1 MRLALLSLLLLANC
15 AAPASSRQVARL
27 DAEPRTEDEQREQSR
42 ADLEELLA
50 RAKAKSRAPQPSAQ
64 PLAQPAAAPPA
75 PAEARPVDSFD
86 DLLPPGHI
94 AAEIIARFHKSGP
107 HKLLRALET
116 EPARIN
122 GKLLG
127 FRIVSLAPDAA
138 FLRRAQLLPGDII
151 TSVNG
156 APLLTPDDF
165 MKVWSSLPKLAAI
178 EVNLLRGSDA
188 IAKRWVIDAPPAAA
202 P

>member
-1 MRLALLSLLLLANC
+1 MRLALLSLILLANC

-27 DAEPRTEDEQREQSR
+27 DAERRTEEEQREQSR

-50 RAKAKSRAPQPSAQ
+50 RAKAKARAPQPSAQ
-64 PLAQPAAAPPA
+64 LPAQPAAASPA
-75 PAEARPVDSFD
+75 PAEAQPVDPFD
-86 DLLPPGHI
+86 DLLPAGHI
-94 AAEIIARFHKSGP
+94 SAEVVARFHKAGP

-116 EPARIN
+116 EPVRRD

-127 FRIVSLAPDAA
+127 FRVVSLAPDAA
-138 FLRRAQLLPGDII
+138 FLRRATLLPGDII

-165 MKVWSSLPKLAAI
+165 MKIWTSLPTLTAL
-178 EVNLLRGSDA
+178 EVNLLRGSEA
-188 IAKRWVIDAPPAAA
+188 IAKRWVIDPPPAAA

>member
-27 DAEPRTEDEQREQSR
+27 DAEPRTEEEQREQSR

-50 RAKAKSRAPQPSAQ
+50 RAKAKPRAQQPIPASPVA
-64 PLAQPAAAPPA
+64 PAAPATPVEAPPA
-75 PAEARPVDSFD
+75 DPFD
-86 DLLPPGHI
+86 DLLPAGHI
-94 AAEIIARFHKSGP
+94 AAEVIARFHKAGP
-107 HKLLRALET
+107 HTLLRALET
-116 EPARIN
+116 EPARLN

-138 FLRRAQLLPGDII
+138 FLRRAQLLPGDIV

-156 APLLTPDDF
+156 ASLLTPEDF
-165 MKVWSSLPKLAAI
+165 MKTWSSLATLTAI
-178 EVNLLRGSDA
+178 ELNLLRGSES
-188 IAKRWVIDAPPAAA
+188 ITKRWVIDPPPVAA

>member
-1 MRLALLSLLLLANC
+1 MRLALLSLILLANC
-15 AAPASSRQVARL
+15 AAPASSRQVARI
-27 DAEPRTEDEQREQSR
+27 DAERRTEEEQREQSR

-50 RAKAKSRAPQPSAQ
+50 RAKAKPRTPQPTPVA
-64 PLAQPAAAPPA
+64 PVAPAAPVIASPA
-75 PAEARPVDSFD
+75 DPFD
-86 DLLPPGHI
+86 DLLPSGNI
-94 AAEIIARFHKSGP
+94 AAEVILRLHKAGP
-107 HKLLRALET
+107 HMLLRALET

-156 APLLTPDDF
+156 ASLLTPEDF

>member
-27 DAEPRTEDEQREQSR
+27 DAERRTEDEQREQSR

-50 RAKAKSRAPQPSAQ
+50 RAKAKPRTPQPTPISPVA
-64 PLAQPAAAPPA
+64 PVAPVIASPADP
-75 PAEARPVDSFD
+75 FD
-86 DLLPPGHI
+86 DLLPAGHI
-94 AAEIIARFHKSGP
+94 AAEVIARFHKAGP
-107 HKLLRALET
+107 HILLRALES
-116 EPARIN
+116 EPARLN

-127 FRIVSLAPDAA
+127 HRIVSLAPDAA

-151 TSVNG
+151 TAVNG
-156 APLLTPDDF
+156 ASLLTPDEF
-165 MKVWSSLPKLAAI
+165 MKTWSSLPTLTAI
-178 EVNLLRGSDA
+178 EVNLLRGSES
-188 IAKRWVIDAPPAAA
+188 ITKRWVIDPSPVAA

>member
-15 AAPASSRQVARL
+15 AAPASSRQVARI
-27 DAEPRTEDEQREQSR
+27 DAERRTEEEQREQSR

-50 RAKAKSRAPQPSAQ
+50 RAKAKPRAPQSTPVA
-64 PLAQPAAAPPA
+64 PVAPAAPVAPSPA
-75 PAEARPVDSFD
+75 DPFD
-86 DLLPPGHI
+86 DLLPAGQI
-94 AAEIIARFHKSGP
+94 AAEVIARFHKAGP

-116 EPARIN
+116 EPARLN

-127 FRIVSLAPDAA
+127 YRIVSLAPEAA

-156 APLLTPDDF
+156 APLLTPEDF
-165 MKVWSSLPKLAAI
+165 MKLWSSLPALAAI
-178 EVNLLRGSDA
+178 EVNLLRGSEA
-188 IAKRWVIDAPPAAA
+188 IAKRWVIDAPPATT

>member
-27 DAEPRTEDEQREQSR
+27 DAERRTEDEQREQSR

-50 RAKAKSRAPQPSAQ
+50 RAKAKPRAPQST
-64 PLAQPAAAPPA
+64 PAAPIA
-75 PAEARPVDSFD
+75 PAAPAAPVPATATDPFD
-86 DLLPPGHI
+86 DLLPAGNI
-94 AAEIIARFHKSGP
+94 AAEVITRFHKSGP
-107 HKLLRALET
+107 HILLRALET

-127 FRIVSLAPDAA
+127 YRIVSLAPNAA

-151 TSVNG
+151 TAVNG
-156 APLLTPDDF
+156 ASLLTPDEF
-165 MKVWSSLPKLAAI
+165 MKTWSSLPALTAI
-178 EVNLLRGSDA
+178 ELNLLRGSES
-188 IAKRWVIDAPPAAA
+188 ITKRWVIEPQPVTAP
-202 P
+202 

>member
-27 DAEPRTEDEQREQSR
+27 DAERRTEDEQREQSR

-50 RAKAKSRAPQPSAQ
+50 RAKAKPRTPQPTPVAPVAPVEAS
-64 PLAQPAAAPPA
+64 PADP
-75 PAEARPVDSFD
+75 FD
-86 DLLPPGHI
+86 DLLPAGNI
-94 AAEIIARFHKSGP
+94 AAEVILRLHKAGP
-107 HKLLRALET
+107 HTLLRALET
-116 EPARIN
+116 EPARLN

-138 FLRRAQLLPGDII
+138 FLRRAQLLPGDIV

-156 APLLTPDDF
+156 ASLLTPEDF
-165 MKVWSSLPKLAAI
+165 MKVWSSLPTLAAI
-178 EVNLLRGSDA
+178 EVNLLRGSESLT
-188 IAKRWVIDAPPAAA
+188 KRWVIGAPAAA
-202 P
+202 AP

>member
-15 AAPASSRQVARL
+15 AAPASSRQVARI
-27 DAEPRTEDEQREQSR
+27 DAERRTEEEQREQSR

-50 RAKAKSRAPQPSAQ
+50 RAKAKPRAPQSTPVA
-64 PLAQPAAAPPA
+64 PVAPAAPVAPSPA
-75 PAEARPVDSFD
+75 DPFD
-86 DLLPPGHI
+86 DLLPAGQI
-94 AAEIIARFHKSGP
+94 AAEVIARFHKAGP
-107 HKLLRALET
+107 HTLLRALET
-116 EPARIN
+116 EPARLN

-127 FRIVSLAPDAA
+127 YRIVSLAPEAA

-156 APLLTPDDF
+156 APLLTPEDF
-165 MKVWSSLPKLAAI
+165 MKLWSSLPALAAI
-178 EVNLLRGSDA
+178 EVNLLRGSEA

>member
-27 DAEPRTEDEQREQSR
+27 DAEPRTEEEQREQSR

-50 RAKAKSRAPQPSAQ
+50 RAKAKPRAQQPIPASPVA
-64 PLAQPAAAPPA
+64 PAAPA
-75 PAEARPVDSFD
+75 TPVEASPADPFD
-86 DLLPPGHI
+86 DLLPAGHI
-94 AAEIIARFHKSGP
+94 AAEVIARFHKAGP
-107 HKLLRALET
+107 HTLLRALET
-116 EPARIN
+116 EPARLN

-138 FLRRAQLLPGDII
+138 FLRRAQLLPGDIV

-156 APLLTPDDF
+156 ASLLTPEDF
-165 MKVWSSLPKLAAI
+165 MKTWSSLATLTAI
-178 EVNLLRGSDA
+178 ELNLLRGSES
-188 IAKRWVIDAPPAAA
+188 ITKRWVIDPPPVAA

>member
-27 DAEPRTEDEQREQSR
+27 DAERRTEEEQREQSR

-50 RAKAKSRAPQPSAQ
+50 RVKAKSRAAQ
-64 PLAQPAAAPPA
+64 PPANRTEQPTTATPA
-75 PAEARPVDSFD
+75 PAESQPADPFD
-86 DLLPPGHI
+86 DLLPAGHI
-94 AAEIIARFHKSGP
+94 SAEALSRFQQEGP
-107 HKLLRALET
+107 HRLLRSLET
-116 EPARIN
+116 EPARLN

-138 FLRRAQLLPGDII
+138 FLRRAQLLPGDVI

-156 APLLTPDDF
+156 ASLLTPDDF
-165 MKVWSSLPKLAAI
+165 MKTWSSLPTLTAI
-178 EVNLLRGSDA
+178 EVNLLRGSES
-188 IAKRWVIDAPPAAA
+188 ITKRWVIDPPPAAA

>member
-27 DAEPRTEDEQREQSR
+27 DAERRTEDEQREQSR

-50 RAKAKSRAPQPSAQ
+50 RAKAKPRTPQPTPVAPVAPVEAS
-64 PLAQPAAAPPA
+64 PADP
-75 PAEARPVDSFD
+75 FD
-86 DLLPPGHI
+86 DLLPAGNI
-94 AAEIIARFHKSGP
+94 AAEVISRLHKAGP
-107 HKLLRALET
+107 HMLLRALET
-116 EPARIN
+116 EPARLN

-138 FLRRAQLLPGDII
+138 FLRRAQLLPGDIV

-156 APLLTPDDF
+156 ASLLTPEDF
-165 MKVWSSLPKLAAI
+165 MKLWSSLPTLAAI
-178 EVNLLRGSDA
+178 EVNLLRGSESLT
-188 IAKRWVIDAPPAAA
+188 KRWVIAAPPAAA

>member
-15 AAPASSRQVARL
+15 AAPASSRQVARI
-27 DAEPRTEDEQREQSR
+27 DAERRTEEEQREQSR

-50 RAKAKSRAPQPSAQ
+50 RAKAKPRAPQSTPVA
-64 PLAQPAAAPPA
+64 PVAPAAPVAPSPA
-75 PAEARPVDSFD
+75 DPFD
-86 DLLPPGHI
+86 DLLPEGQI
-94 AAEIIARFHKSGP
+94 AAEVIARFHKAGP
-107 HKLLRALET
+107 HTLLRALET
-116 EPARIN
+116 EPARLN

-127 FRIVSLAPDAA
+127 YRIVSLAPEAA

-156 APLLTPDDF
+156 APLLTPEDF
-165 MKVWSSLPKLAAI
+165 MKLWSSLPALAAI
-178 EVNLLRGSDA
+178 EVNLLRGSEA